1 MKCLFSI
8 ISLLLLAS
16 AAFAQETKSDRFPPK
31 RTTDPIVTPRVAQP
45 IPVRTSGDVKPSQSN
60 AVIPL
65 RKTDGARPATGK
77 NPTANT
83 VQSASGKTAAPYPSA
98 LSAKQA
104 LDLRKE
110 KEAGKTNVPAVAPK
124 QGQ

>member
-65 RKTDGARPATGK
+65 RKTDGASPATGK

-83 VQSASGKTAAPYPSA
+83 AQSASGKTAPPYPSP
-98 LSAKQA
+98 LSPKQP
-104 LDLRKE
+104 LNLPKE
-110 KEAGKTNVPAVAPK
+110 KKPRKTNPPS
-124 QGQ
+124 